1 MNIFILGSIHEF
13 SISIFRGVYKMNNE
27 FVEKV
32 ETTCQNNSDCR
43 ALFGTRDSDPVID
56 LLGLQQNHMSPKPQG

>member
-1 MNIFILGSIHEF
+1 MND
-13 SISIFRGVYKMNNE
+13 E

-56 LLGLQQNHMSPKPQG
+56 LLGLQQNHMSPKPHGSKISTPFLFRLCGKIPFLAF